1 VVGVVRR
8 ALTLLVVLTM
18 TLSAAP
24 TAGAAAPKKSEAD
37 RQREARKEQIKREI
51 SNLREEVEE
60 ASEKEAELLG
70 RLDDTRDRRA
80 ELDDMV
86 AELDDQIADVQAK
99 VDKGAAA
106 FDALTGE
113 MVRMQLKLDAALAQE
128 AEATRELRDR
138 AVAAYIN
145 PTHISAAGAMLH
157 ANDLREIAASKGYYR
172 AIVADRKKALD
183 RYTALKDQTEALRG
197 EVEKKRNEAKAQQDV
212 VLAEMAKLEGKRTQ
226 QDAVRDEVRAEEL
239 REESVLGEI
248 RERKAEFQAEI
259 AALQAESS
267 VITALL
273 RGVQVGVAIPP
284 GSGRLSTPIPGARI
298 TSQFGARM
306 HPIFQEV
313 RMHTG
318 IDMGASAGTPIRAA
332 ADGTVVFAGA
342 RGGYGNATIID
353 HGDLLATLS
362 AHQSS
367 IFVSVGQRVTRG
379 QVIGAVGCTGYCTGP
394 HLHFEVR
401 VSGAPVNPL
410 PYF

>member
-1 VVGVVRR
+1 
-8 ALTLLVVLTM
+8 M

-86 AELDDQIADVQAK
+86 ADLDDQIADVQAE

-106 FDALTGE
+106 FDALTADL
-113 MVRMQLKLDAALAQE
+113 VRMQLRLDAAFAQE
-128 AEATRELRDR
+128 AEARRELRDR
-138 AVAAYIN
+138 AVQAYIN

-157 ANDLREIAASKGYYR
+157 AGDLREIAATRGYYK

-183 RYTALKDQTEALRG
+183 RYTALKDQTEGLRA
-197 EVEKKRNEAKAQQDV
+197 EVEKKRDEAKAQQDV
-212 VLAEMAKLEGKRTQ
+212 VLAEMAKLEGKRGQ
-226 QDAVRDEVRAEEL
+226 QAAVRNEVRAEEQ
-239 REESVLGEI
+239 REVAVLSEI

-267 VITALL
+267 LITALL
-273 RGVQVGVAIPP
+273 KGVQVGQVAIPA
-284 GSGRLSTPIPGARI
+284 GSGRLSTPVPGARI
-298 TSQFGARM
+298 TSPFGARM

-318 IDMGASAGTPIRAA
+318 IDMGATSGTPIRAA
-332 ADGTVVFAGA
+332 ADGVVVFAGA
-342 RGGYGNATIID
+342 RGGYGNATVID
-353 HGDLLATLS
+353 HGDSLATLS

-367 IFVSVGQRVTRG
+367 IFVAVGQRVTRG
-379 QVIGAVGCTGYCTGP
+379 QVIGAVGCSGYCTGP

-401 VSGAPVNPL
+401 VNGAPVNPL